1 VQKPNKK
8 KPPPPPKGN
17 QYALG
22 NCGGAPAVYTDE
34 WLREEAQRFREWMK
48 QPDSL
53 FLKSFAIERGYS
65 PQRLSEFAEKS
76 PEFAEALVF
85 AKGWQEAKLVTLG
98 LWGRLNSAMT
108 KFVLLNCHSWKEEI
122 KDQAEKTIV
131 YHVNYGNSIEVSP
144 KTLPAADSSSAQ

>member
-1 VQKPNKK
+1 MQKPNQK

-22 NCGGAPAVYTDE
+22 NCGGAPAIYTGE
-34 WLREEAQRFREWMK
+34 WLREEAERFREWMK

-76 PEFAEALVF
+76 PEFAEALDF
-85 AKGWQEAKLVTLG
+85 AKAWQEQRLVNLG
-98 LWGRLNSAMT
+98 LWNKINSGMT
-108 KFVLLNCHSWKEEI
+108 KFVLSNCHSWKEQPQ
-122 KDQAEKTIV
+122 DPPNKTIV
-131 YHVNYGNSIEVSP
+131 YHVNYGN
-144 KTLPAADSSSAQ
+144 

>member
-1 VQKPNKK
+1 MKTKS
-8 KPPPPPKGN
+8 PPPPPKGN

-22 NCGGAPAVYTDE
+22 NCGGAPAVYTEE
-34 WLREEAQRFREWMK
+34 WLREEALRFREWMK

-65 PQRLSEFAEKS
+65 PQRLTEFAEKS
-76 PEFAEALVF
+76 PEFAEALAF
-85 AKGWQEAKLVTLG
+85 AKSWQEAKLVTLG
-98 LWGRLNSAMT
+98 LWGRLNSSMT

-122 KDQAEKTIV
+122 KDQTEKTIV

-144 KTLPAADSSSAQ
+144 KTLPTSNSSSAQ